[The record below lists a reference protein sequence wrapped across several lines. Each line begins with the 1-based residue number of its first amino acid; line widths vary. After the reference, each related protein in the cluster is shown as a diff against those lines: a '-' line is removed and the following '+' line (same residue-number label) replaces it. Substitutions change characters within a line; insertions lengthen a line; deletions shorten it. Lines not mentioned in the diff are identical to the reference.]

1 METREVGSSGV
12 RLSVV
17 GFGTAQLQ
25 MLPERQAV
33 AAMRRAFELGI
44 NWVHTAPDYGGVEHW
59 IARAIRESGREVTVA
74 TQCPAQVELLE
85 PFFDNARAIFGR
97 DTLDLYGVNC
107 IEDIEYVGENVWG
120 AGGTIDRLQRRK
132 RAGQVR
138 ALFCSTHGPIDY
150 MERLVTCGVFDAV
163 MVAYNPLEFHLLTY
177 YAAKIGRRFES
188 LRAIRERLFPL
199 AAAHGVSV
207 IVMKPLAAGLL
218 TRGRA
223 FPPAA
228 WPAARGQA
236 DDAVELDATELLRHA
251 LAHPGVCAV
260 VPGIASIEEAE
271 QDARAGYAPTSLAP
285 ARAAA
290 IEAAAAEMR
299 LSLCSRCGE
308 CETTCSRGLP
318 ISSMFR
324 DAYIWSY
331 GNETFMADDRENYFA
346 LHPAAVLA
354 CAECDNRSCLCPQG
368 LEVPRA
374 LADIHDTMR
383 TLRASGR
390 HPGPIDQLAPPVTA
404 APHVPLVVS
413 REILWGAGTPSVAR
427 FLVQNAGD
435 AMWTAVSHIADPAV
449 AVAVGVSIDGV
460 LTGRTPLR
468 QNISPGQRSPVVVEF
483 DAPPDPGAHRVDFH
497 LMPLGAP
504 ALDRSATPLFSIT
517 RR

>member
-1 METREVGSSGV
+1 MMDTREVGASGV

-25 MLPERQAV
+25 MLPERQAI

-74 TQCPAQVELLE
+74 TQCPAYVDLLE
-85 PFFDNARAIFGR
+85 PFFENARAIFGR

-107 IEDIEYVGENVWG
+107 IEDIEYIGENVWG
-120 AGGTIDRLQRRK
+120 AGGIIDLLQRKK
-132 RAGQVR
+132 RAGKLR
-138 ALFCSTHGPIDY
+138 ALFCTTHGPIDY

-177 YAAKIGRRFES
+177 YAARIGRRFES
-188 LRAIRERLFPL
+188 LRDIRERLFPL
-199 AAAHGVSV
+199 AAARGVSV

-228 WPAARGQA
+228 WPRGGQS
-236 DDAVELDATELLRHA
+236 LDAADLLRHA

-260 VPGIASIEEAE
+260 VPGIGSVEEAE
-271 QDARAGYAPTSLAP
+271 EDARAGYAPLTLAP
-285 ARAAA
+285 GRAALV
-290 IEAAAAEMR
+290 EATAAEMR

-308 CETTCSRGLP
+308 CESTCSRELP

-346 LHPAAVLA
+346 LHPSDVLA
-354 CAECDNRSCLCPQG
+354 CAECDNQSCLCPQG
-368 LEVPRA
+368 LEVPKALAEVHATVRA
-374 LADIHDTMR
+374 L
-383 TLRASGR
+383 RATGR
-390 HPGPIDQLAPPVTA
+390 HPGPIELPAPPAIATSHY
-404 APHVPLVVS
+404 PFVVS
-413 REILWGAGTPSVAR
+413 RELIPGRGGPSVAR
-427 FLVQNAGD
+427 FLVQNVGEE
-435 AMWTAVSHIADPAV
+435 MWTAFSHIADPAV
-449 AVAVGVSIDGV
+449 AVGVGVTVDGV
-460 LTGRTPLR
+460 LTGKTPLR
-468 QNISPGQRSPVVVEF
+468 QNICPGQRSPVVVEF
-483 DAPPDPGAHRVDFH
+483 DAPSAPGAHTVDFH
-497 LMPLGAP
+497 FMPLDSA
-504 ALDRSATPLFSIT
+504 AVDARATPFFST
-517 RR
+517 TLHV

>member
-1 METREVGSSGV
+1 
-12 RLSVV
+12 
-17 GFGTAQLQ
+17 
-25 MLPERQAV
+25 MLPERQAIG
-33 AAMRRAFELGI
+33 AMRRAFEMGI

-59 IARAIRESGREVTVA
+59 IARAIRESGEDVTVA
-74 TQCPAQVELLE
+74 TQCPAHVTLLE
-85 PFFDNARAIFGR
+85 PFFENTRTIFRR

-107 IEDIEYVGENVWG
+107 IEDIEYIGENVWG
-120 AGGTIDRLQRRK
+120 PGGTIDLLQRKK
-132 RAGQVR
+132 REGQVR
-138 ALFCSTHGPIDY
+138 ALFCTTHGPIDY

-188 LRAIRERLFPL
+188 LRDIRERLFPL

-218 TRGRA
+218 TRGLA

-228 WPAARGQA
+228 WPGDRQSLDPA
-236 DDAVELDATELLRHA
+236 DLLRYA

-271 QDARAGYAPTSLAP
+271 QDARAGYAPLTLPP
-285 ARAAA
+285 ARTVA

-308 CETTCSRGLP
+308 CEATCSRGLP

-346 LHPAAVLA
+346 LHPADALA
-354 CAECDNRSCLCPQG
+354 CASCDNQTCLCPQG

-374 LADIHDTMR
+374 LAEVHDTVR
-383 TLRASGR
+383 ALRASGR
-390 HPGPIDQLAPPVTA
+390 HPGPIESARPAARSHRAPRA
-404 APHVPLVVS
+404 ARQP
-413 REILWGAGTPSVAR
+413 RGALGPRGAPSVAPLPGPER
-427 FLVQNAGD
+427 RRGHVD
-435 AMWTAVSHIADPAV
+435 RDSHIADPRSH
-449 AVAVGVSIDGV
+449 GRRDRVSWPPPH
-460 LTGRTPLR
+460 RNPLR
-468 QNISPGQRSPVVVEF
+468 QNICPVSAPPVVVEF
-483 DAPPDPGAHRVDFH
+483 TAPPDTGLHELAFF
-497 LMPLGAP
+497 LMPVAAGAGG
-504 ALDRSATPLFSIT
+504 RT
-517 RR
+517 RFFTTNLRVVAGA